1 MSSLHRG
8 ALTWVCLVASRV
20 KMQGRWTS
28 LSLYRC
34 VCGREMKL
42 RAGTKLRDCGCGA
55 YQAPAREMHGGSHM
69 GLYDVWRDM
78 IARCDDPT
86 RYGAKGI
93 TVCDR
98 WRESFGAFLED
109 MGPRPFDGASLDR
122 LDNAKG
128 YAPGN
133 CRWATSTEQNRNK
146 TNNRIV
152 EAFGERRCLAEW
164 SERFGV
170 KASTIRTRL
179 DELNWPPESAV
190 STPGE
195 V

>member
-1 MSSLHRG
+1 MSYG
-8 ALTWVCLVASRV
+8 ALTLVRAFTRRV
-20 KMQGRWTS
+20 KMSGRWTAIAAFQ
-28 LSLYRC
+28 C
-34 VCGREMKL
+34 ACGTTL
-42 RAGTKLRDCGCGA
+42 TLAATTKLRDCGCGV
-55 YQAPAREMHGGSHM
+55 YTAPPREMHGGSRM
-69 GLYDVWRDM
+69 ALYSLWRSM
-78 IARCDDPT
+78 LARCDDPT
-86 RYGAKGI
+86 RYGAKGV

-109 MGPRPFDGASLDR
+109 VGPRPFDGASLDR

-128 YAPGN
+128 YEPGN
-133 CRWATSTEQNRNK
+133 VRWATPTEQNRNK

-152 EAFGERRCLAEW
+152 EAFGESRCLAEW

-170 KASTIRTRL
+170 KASTIRKRL
-179 DELNWPPESAV
+179 DELGWAAESAV